1 MDFSF
6 VSLGVSAAQPAYGR
20 HLAAHV
26 LCIEPELFLID
37 CGEGTQFQLNAF
49 GVKRHRIRHI
59 FISHL
64 HGDHFFGLIGLLTSM
79 GMNDRTEPLSIHAP
93 AGLEEMIG
101 LQLRLTGSV
110 LPFEITYHP
119 LTFSGMKCILETKRL
134 EVFSFPLDHR
144 TPACGFLFREKPLPL
159 NIIPEKIAEYG
170 LAFEQIR
177 EVKNGRDLE
186 LPGGQVIPNRELTLP
201 PYKPRSFAYCS
212 DTAYSAAIAPFIRG
226 VDLLYHEST
235 FMERD
240 AELAA
245 LTWHSTSVQAA
256 RIALLAEA
264 GQLVIG
270 HFSAR
275 YYELQE
281 LLDEARE
288 IFPRTILAEEGVAVH
303 LPLVRTGAP
312 SP

>member
-6 VSLGVSAAQPAYGR
+6 TSLGVSAAQPAYGR

-37 CGEGTQFQLNAF
+37 CGEGTQLQLNAF
-49 GVKRHRIRHI
+49 GVKRHRFRHI

-79 GMNDRTEPLSIHAP
+79 GMNDRREPLSIHAP
-93 AGLEEMIG
+93 ADLEEMIT

-110 LPFEITYHP
+110 LPFDISFHP
-119 LTFSGMKCILETKRL
+119 LTFGGMRCILETERL
-134 EVFSFPLDHR
+134 EVCSFPLDHR

-170 LAFEQIR
+170 LTFEQIR
-177 EVKNGRDLE
+177 AVKSGSDLE
-186 LPGGQVIPNRELTLP
+186 LPAGMIPNRELTLP

-212 DTAYSAAIAPFIRG
+212 DTAYSEAIVPYIRG

-235 FMERD
+235 FMDRD

-245 LTWHSTSVQAA
+245 LTWHSTAVQAA
-256 RIALLAEA
+256 RIALQAEA

-288 IFPRTILAEEGVAVH
+288 VFPRTILAEEGAAVH
-303 LPLVRTGAP
+303 LPLVRTDAP
-312 SP
+312 NP

>member
-6 VSLGVSAAQPAYGR
+6 TSLGVSAAQPAYGR
-20 HLAAHV
+20 RLAAHV

-79 GMNDRTEPLSIHAP
+79 GMNDRSEPLTIHAP

-110 LPFEITYHP
+110 LPFSISYRP
-119 LTFSGMKCILETKRL
+119 LTFDGLKCILETERL

-170 LAFEQIR
+170 LSFERIR
-177 EVKNGRDLE
+177 AVKSGSDLE
-186 LPGGQVIPNRELTLP
+186 LPGGRVIPNEELTLP

-212 DTAYSAAIAPFIRG
+212 DTAYSEAIVPFIKG

-235 FMERD
+235 FLDRD

-245 LTWHSTSVQAA
+245 LTWHATAAQAA

-275 YYELQE
+275 YYDLGEH
-281 LLDEARE
+281 LDEARE
-288 IFPRTILAEEGVAVH
+288 IFPRTILAEEGAAVH
-303 LPLVRTGAP
+303 LPLVRTAGP
-312 SP
+312 NP

>member
-6 VSLGVSAAQPAYGR
+6 TSLGVSAAQPAYGR

-37 CGEGTQFQLNAF
+37 CGEGAQYQLNAF

-79 GMNDRTEPLSIHAP
+79 GMNDRTEPLSIHAT

-110 LPFEITYHP
+110 LPFDITYHP
-119 LTFSGMKCILETKRL
+119 LTFSGMNRILETKRL

-159 NIIPEKIAEYG
+159 NILPEKIAEYG
-170 LAFEQIR
+170 LSFEQIR
-177 EVKNGRDLE
+177 AVKSGSDLE
-186 LPGGQVIPNRELTLP
+186 LPGGELIPNQELTLP

-212 DTAYSAAIAPFIRG
+212 DTAYSEAIVPFIRG

-235 FMERD
+235 FLDRD

-245 LTWHSTSVQAA
+245 LTWHSTAVQAA
-256 RIALLAEA
+256 RIALQAEA

-275 YYELQE
+275 YYDLQE
-281 LLDEARE
+281 LLDEACE
-288 IFPRTILAEEGVAVH
+288 IFPRTILAEEGVAVR

-312 SP
+312 NP

>member
-6 VSLGVSAAQPAYGR
+6 TSLGVSAAQPAYGR

-37 CGEGTQFQLNAF
+37 CGEGTQFQFNAF

-79 GMNDRTEPLSIHAP
+79 GMNDRKEPLAIHAP

-110 LPFEITYHP
+110 LPFEVSYYP
-119 LTFSGMKCILETKRL
+119 LTFNGLDCILETDRL

-177 EVKNGRDLE
+177 EVKNGLGLK
-186 LPGGQVIPNRELTLP
+186 LPGGQIVPNQELTLP

-212 DTAYSAAIAPFIRG
+212 DTAYSEAIVPFIKG

-235 FMERD
+235 FLDRD

-245 LTWHSTSVQAA
+245 LTWHSTAVQAA
-256 RIALLAEA
+256 RIALQAEA
-264 GQLVIG
+264 GQLAIG

-288 IFPRTILAEEGVAVH
+288 IFPRTILAGEGESVV

-312 SP
+312 NP

>member
-6 VSLGVSAAQPAYGR
+6 TSLGVSAAQPAYGR

-37 CGEGTQFQLNAF
+37 CGEGTQLQLNAF
-49 GVKRHRIRHI
+49 GVKRHRFRHI

-79 GMNDRTEPLSIHAP
+79 GMNDRREPLSIHAP
-93 AGLEEMIG
+93 ADLEEMIT

-110 LPFEITYHP
+110 LPFDISFHP
-119 LTFSGMKCILETKRL
+119 LTFGGMRCIVETERL
-134 EVFSFPLDHR
+134 EVCSFPLDHR

-170 LAFEQIR
+170 LTFEQIR
-177 EVKNGRDLE
+177 AVKSGSDLE
-186 LPGGQVIPNRELTLP
+186 LPAGMIPNRELTLP

-212 DTAYSAAIAPFIRG
+212 DTAYSEAIVPYIRG

-235 FMERD
+235 FMDRD

-245 LTWHSTSVQAA
+245 LTWHSTAVQAA
-256 RIALLAEA
+256 RIALQAEA

-288 IFPRTILAEEGVAVH
+288 VFPRTILAEEGAAVH
-303 LPLVRTGAP
+303 LPLVRTDAP
-312 SP
+312 NP